1 MCRLFPSAIIQ
12 STVKQVS
19 ISVHWSVMRSDFVLM
34 QNTQVIL
41 SLTQLF
47 FHRQAS
53 PSVIEIHDSM
63 TECEEDARPSLG
75 QMEDKAFVSR
85 LHSFM
90 KDRGTPIERIPHL
103 GFKQSEF
110 ISTAVE

>member
-1 MCRLFPSAIIQ
+1 MDHVTFTGAACKTFNGFSPHQ
-12 STVKQVS
+12 G
-19 ISVHWSVMRSDFVLM
+19 
-34 QNTQVIL
+34 
-41 SLTQLF
+41 
-47 FHRQAS
+47 S

-63 TECEEDARPSLG
+63 TECEEEARPHLV
-75 QMEDKAFVSR
+75 QMEEKAFVSS

-110 ISTAVE
+110 ISTAPAVE